1 MQKMEQSDTLQIVK
15 KWIENIHEIIT
26 FQSLTFLNQIFVQQ
40 ISVLYQNIWQ
50 TPDIA
55 YSIVAIQLNGSIFNC
70 MGT

>member
-1 MQKMEQSDTLQIVK
+1 MDENDTLQIVK
-15 KWIENIHEIIT
+15 KWMENIPEIIT
-26 FQSLTFLNQIFVQQ
+26 FQSVTFPNKIFVQQ

-55 YSIVAIQLNGSIFNC
+55 YSIVAIQLNGSIFTC